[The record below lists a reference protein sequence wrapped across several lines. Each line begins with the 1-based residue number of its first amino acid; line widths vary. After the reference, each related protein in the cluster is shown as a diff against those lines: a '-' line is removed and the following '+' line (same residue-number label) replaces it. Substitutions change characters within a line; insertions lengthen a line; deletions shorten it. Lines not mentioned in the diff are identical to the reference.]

1 MTEEPI
7 KVYRAK
13 KIITMDPITPNAT
26 AIAVQGDRIVGIGNE
41 DDFNQWDAEAIDYS
55 FDDHVLLPGLI
66 EAHSHV
72 MSGALWEFPYVGFYD
87 REDPQGTTWQG
98 CRDIESV
105 LEQLIRY
112 ENHMSDPDDAL
123 IAWGL
128 DPIFLQGDRLVANHL
143 DQVSSTRPI
152 FVLHASG
159 HLATVNSEM
168 MRRSGIDR
176 HTPTPGVARNA
187 EGEPNGE
194 LQEPAAMS
202 LAVNGLS
209 TIWTAVMSPEAKWN
223 YAREASNCGVTTIA
237 DLGTTQ
243 LTMEGQLE
251 AWREATDQTNYPAR
265 VVVAF
270 GHRDSGG
277 SPADIDDLAT
287 LAVRLRD
294 EEETAKLRF
303 GIVKL
308 ILDGSIQGFTARLS
322 PPYYVD
328 PPQGHPG
335 NGLWLIP
342 PEQMP
347 QIVSSYHRAGLT
359 VHCHC
364 NGDEASQVFI
374 DAVEAA
380 LLEHPRDDH
389 RHTVQHCQLT
399 TTSQYQ
405 KMSELGMN
413 ANIFSNHIFYWG
425 DQHAARTVGE
435 DRAAAMD
442 ACATAERENVKFSIH
457 SDSPITPMSQLHTM
471 WCAVNRKT
479 ASGRTLGPDERISIH
494 KALQACTI
502 DAAHQ
507 LQMDNEIGSL
517 EVGKLADLSVLA
529 SDPYEV
535 PPEELKDIQVWGTMV
550 GGIFHQAASE

>member
-1 MTEEPI
+1 MSEEPI
-7 KVYRAK
+7 KVFRAK
-13 KIITMDPITPNAT
+13 KIVTMDPTMPNAT
-26 AIAVQGDRIVGIGNE
+26 AIAVQGDRIVGIGDS
-41 DDFNQWDAEAIDYS
+41 DDVSQWDAQEFDTS
-55 FDDHVLLPGLI
+55 FEDHVLFPGFI

-72 MSGALWEFPYVGFYD
+72 MSGALWEFPYVGFYE
-87 REDPQGTTWQG
+87 RVDPRGNVWEG
-98 CRDIESV
+98 CRDVESV
-105 LEQLIRY
+105 LERLTRY
-112 ENHMSDPDDAL
+112 EKDVGDSDDTL

-128 DPIFLQGDRLVANHL
+128 DPIFLQGERLVANHL
-143 DQVSSTRPI
+143 DQVSTTRPI

-187 EGEPNGE
+187 LSEPNGE

-209 TIWTAVMSPEAKWN
+209 SIWTAIMSPEAKWN
-223 YAREASNCGVTTIA
+223 YASEARNCGVTTIA
-237 DLGTTQ
+237 DLGTTP

-270 GHRDSGG
+270 GHHDSGG
-277 SPADIDDLAT
+277 SPADIDGLAT

-380 LLEHPRDDH
+380 LIEHPRDDH
-389 RHTVQHCQLT
+389 RHTVQHSQLT
-399 TTSQYQ
+399 TTPQYQ

-479 ASGRTLGPDERISIH
+479 ASGRTLGPNERISIH

-517 EVGKLADLSVLA
+517 EVGKLADFSVLA

-535 PPEELKDIQVWGTMV
+535 PSEELKDIQVWGTVV
-550 GGIFHQAASE
+550 GGIVHQAASE

>member
-1 MTEEPI
+1 MSEEPI
-7 KVYRAK
+7 KVFRAK
-13 KIITMDPITPNAT
+13 KIVTMDPTMPNAT
-26 AIAVQGDRIVGIGNE
+26 AIAVQGDRIVGIGDS
-41 DDFNQWDAEAIDYS
+41 DDVSQWEAQEFDTS
-55 FDDHVLLPGLI
+55 FEDHVLFPGFI

-72 MSGALWEFPYVGFYD
+72 MSGALWEFPYVGFYE
-87 REDPQGTTWQG
+87 RVDPRGNVWEG
-98 CRDIESV
+98 CRDVESV
-105 LEQLIRY
+105 LERLTRY
-112 ENHMSDPDDAL
+112 EKDVGDSDDTL

-128 DPIFLQGDRLVANHL
+128 DPIFLQGERLVANHL
-143 DQVSSTRPI
+143 DQVSTTRPI

-187 EGEPNGE
+187 LSEPNGE

-209 TIWTAVMSPEAKWN
+209 SIWTAIMSPEAKWN
-223 YAREASNCGVTTIA
+223 YASEARNCGVTTIA
-237 DLGTTQ
+237 DLGTTP

-270 GHRDSGG
+270 GHHDSGG
-277 SPADIDDLAT
+277 SPADIDGLAT

-380 LLEHPRDDH
+380 LIEHPRDDH
-389 RHTVQHCQLT
+389 RHTVQHSQLT
-399 TTSQYQ
+399 TTPQYQ

-479 ASGRTLGPDERISIH
+479 ASGRTLGPNERISIH

-517 EVGKLADLSVLA
+517 EVGKLADFSVLA

-535 PPEELKDIQVWGTMV
+535 PSEELKDIQVWGTVV
-550 GGIFHQAASE
+550 GGIVHQAASE

>member
-1 MTEEPI
+1 MSEEPI
-7 KVYRAK
+7 KVFRAK
-13 KIITMDPITPNAT
+13 KIVTMDPTMPNAT
-26 AIAVQGDRIVGIGNE
+26 AIAVQGDRIVGIGDS
-41 DDFNQWDAEAIDYS
+41 DDVSQWDAQEFDTS
-55 FDDHVLLPGLI
+55 FEDHVLFPGFI

-72 MSGALWEFPYVGFYD
+72 MSGALWEFPYVGFYE
-87 REDPQGTTWQG
+87 RVDPRGNVWEG
-98 CRDIESV
+98 CRDVESV
-105 LEQLIRY
+105 LERLTRY
-112 ENHMSDPDDAL
+112 EKDVGDSDDTL

-128 DPIFLQGDRLVANHL
+128 DPIFLQGERLVANHL
-143 DQVSSTRPI
+143 DQVSTTRPI

-187 EGEPNGE
+187 LSEPNGE

-209 TIWTAVMSPEAKWN
+209 SIWTAIMSPEAKWN
-223 YAREASNCGVTTIA
+223 YASEARNCGVTTIA
-237 DLGTTQ
+237 DLGTTP

-270 GHRDSGG
+270 GHHDSGG
-277 SPADIDDLAT
+277 SPADIDGLAT